1 MTDLKQIN
9 EYTNGWDEALD
20 HAALRLCEIA
30 SFNTDTKDSFAIF
43 IKQLK
48 IRKPQAPVTEV
59 LTEEQIITEAHKALL
74 LLTDKYRKDFGLDGA
89 WDDPLVGGERVLK
102 TIDNYFKT
110 KTCL

>member
-1 MTDLKQIN
+1 MIDLKQID

-30 SFNTDTKDSFAIF
+30 SFGNDTKDIFAIF

-59 LTEEQIITEAHKALL
+59 LSEEQIIIEAHKALL
-74 LLTDKYRKDFGLDGA
+74 LLINKYRKDFGLSGA
-89 WDDPLVGGERVLK
+89 WDVPLVCGERAAR

>member
-1 MTDLKQIN
+1 MSVLNQID

-20 HAALRLCEIA
+20 HAALRLCEIT
-30 SFNTDTKDSFAIF
+30 SFGNDTKDSFAIF

-59 LTEEQIITEAHKALL
+59 LSEEQIITEAHKALL
-74 LLTDKYRKDFGLDGA
+74 LLTEKYRRDFGIGGA
-89 WDDPLVGGERVLK
+89 WDAELVSGEKAVK

>member
-1 MTDLKQIN
+1 MSDLTQIN

-20 HAALRLCEIA
+20 HAASRLCEIA
-30 SFNTDTKDSFAIF
+30 SFNNDTKDSFAIF

-59 LTEEQIITEAHKALL
+59 LSEEQIIAEAQEALL
-74 LLTDKYRKDFGLDGA
+74 LLTEKYRKDFGLDGA
-89 WDDPLVGGERVLK
+89 WDAPLVGGEKVLK
-102 TIDNYFKT
+102 TIDNYLKT